1 MLPRSERHDDDD
13 EDYHDHNEDYHDHNQ
28 DYDYDYHEGDEGDCK
43 DNSAAKIRKT
53 CEEEYDDD
61 HIHNE
66 DYHFHNEDCDDGDKD
81 DCKDNLL
88 PTSERHVKKRRNIM
102 LMV

>member
-13 EDYHDHNEDYHDHNQ
+13 DDDYHDHNQ
-28 DYDYDYHEGDEGDCK
+28 DYDYDCHEGDEGDCK

-61 HIHNE
+61 HIYNE
-66 DYHFHNEDCDDGDKD
+66 DYHFHNEDCDGLFTDLDLSEFPMDK
-81 DCKDNLL
+81 KGKTG
-88 PTSERHVKKRRNIM
+88 PV
-102 LMV
+102 